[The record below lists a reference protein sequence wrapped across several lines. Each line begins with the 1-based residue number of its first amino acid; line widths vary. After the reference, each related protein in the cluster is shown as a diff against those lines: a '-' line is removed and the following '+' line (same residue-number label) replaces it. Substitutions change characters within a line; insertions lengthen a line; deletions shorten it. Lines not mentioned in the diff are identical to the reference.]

1 MTTRT
6 AAPLAPDFLTASG
19 RLRAES
25 LPAAILLVALSA
37 LAPLSV
43 DMFLPSLP
51 AMTEEFSAPPSKLA
65 LAVLLFTLSFA
76 SSQLVYGPLSDR
88 AGRRPALF
96 LGLTLFMIGGGICLA
111 ATSSEVLIGGRVVQ
125 GLGGGAGPA
134 LAQAIVLD
142 VYGRERATRVIAYM
156 AIALPLAPAI
166 APIIGGFLH
175 EASGWRSVF
184 LTLISLGAL
193 LAVMYNL
200 LLPETNPA
208 ARRATRVR
216 TSVTRDYLTALSS
229 PTFVAY
235 ALVMGLMFGGQL
247 LFISTS
253 AFILITELGLGA
265 EEYGFSFALV
275 AGGIMVGATISSRL
289 AGRLPPRGTV
299 LVGASIGW
307 AGAVVMLALVRLL
320 PPALPSVLG
329 PMFFVGMG
337 VGITRPSATA
347 AALVEFPQMAGL
359 ASGLLGFL
367 QMVVASSLN
376 IAYGRAFEPSSLAL
390 AIGVTASMSAVLATL
405 LVLRP
410 GRPRQPAPAAMPEV
424 PHERVLERLGIAG
437 ANAHAL
443 TPEPHGEPA
452 TPPLEERV
460 PLTGELVAVAPA
472 SRSARAFRR
481 RALHLDEHDER
492 DGRGGPGSSRRR
504 RQRGA
509 PTLDAPF
516 DNDEG
521 SSAEG
526 PLSRPAAVLLLAVV
540 TILFAMRALLR
551 LGRGRRIARD

>member
-1 MTTRT
+1 MTTSAAT
-6 AAPLAPDFLTASG
+6 APATDFLTRSG

-25 LPAAILLVALSA
+25 LAAAILLVALSA

-51 AMTEEFSAPPSKLA
+51 AMTEEFAAPPSKLA

-96 LGLTLFMIGGGICLA
+96 LGLTLFIIGGGICLA
-111 ATSSEVLIGGRVVQ
+111 ATSSEMLIGGRVVQ

-184 LTLISLGAL
+184 LTLISIGAL

-208 ARRATRVR
+208 ARRATRAR
-216 TSVTRDYLTALSS
+216 TSVLRDYLTALSS

-289 AGRLPPRGTV
+289 AGRLPPRGTI

-307 AGAVVMLALVRLL
+307 TGAAVMLALVRLL
-320 PPALPSVLG
+320 PPTLPSVLG

-347 AALVEFPQMAGL
+347 AALIEFPQMAGL

-367 QMVVASSLN
+367 QMLVASSLN
-376 IAYGRAFEPSSLAL
+376 IAYGRAFEPSAVAL
-390 AIGVTASMSAVLATL
+390 ATGVTVSMSAVLATL

-410 GRPRQPAPAAMPEV
+410 GHPRVAARAAAPEAPR
-424 PHERVLERLGIAG
+424 ERALERLEEA
-437 ANAHAL
+437 
-443 TPEPHGEPA
+443 A
-452 TPPLEERV
+452 TRPSPRPSDAPPLEASA
-460 PLTGELVAVAPA
+460 PALIGELMPTPSTSRPA
-472 SRSARAFRR
+472 RVFRR
-481 RALHLDEHDER
+481 RALHLDDA
-492 DGRGGPGSSRRR
+492 DPVSRGRRR
-504 RQRGA
+504 AAPPPGA
-509 PTLDAPF
+509 VLDDGATA
-516 DNDEG
+516 
-521 SSAEG
+521 SSEG

-540 TILFAMRALLR
+540 TVLFALRALLR
-551 LGRGRRIARD
+551 AGRGRRIARD